1 MKTNEGTY
9 HGYRFPP
16 EIIRQW
22 VWLYYVS
29 YETNRAE
36 VSQQPTRQEERQMR
50 RFKYAGQAQLFFVG
64 SRAASS
70 LGGYGGAGLR
80 RIREG
85 HAVRDGD
92 RLRPTSRNLRIGL
105 KGRPTAHPIDTRP
118 AVVYGSIG

>member
-36 VSQQPTRQEERQMR
+36 VSHQPTRQEERQMR
-50 RFKYAGQAQLFFVG
+50 RFKYAGQAQRFLSVPGPLHRSGATAGRGCVGLGRGTLFGMATACVR
-64 SRAASS
+64 RA
-70 LGGYGGAGLR
+70 
-80 RIREG
+80 E
-85 HAVRDGD
+85 
-92 RLRPTSRNLRIGL
+92 TSES
-105 KGRPTAHPIDTRP
+105 A
-118 AVVYGSIG
+118 